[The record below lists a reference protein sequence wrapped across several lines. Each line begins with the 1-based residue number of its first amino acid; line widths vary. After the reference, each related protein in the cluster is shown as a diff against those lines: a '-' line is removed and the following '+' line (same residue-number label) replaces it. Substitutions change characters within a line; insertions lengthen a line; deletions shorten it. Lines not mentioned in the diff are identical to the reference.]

1 MLRVTRQSSWSENN
15 NKRAG
20 GNNTVRA
27 LNTLRTKA
35 PIIWNMEK
43 VDTKP
48 HVLTTRCFWPP
59 VGLGVSAENSLRL
72 HPPSTFWI
80 QLDLETLKTR
90 SS

>member
-1 MLRVTRQSSWSENN
+1 
-15 NKRAG
+15 
-20 GNNTVRA
+20 
-27 LNTLRTKA
+27 
-35 PIIWNMEK
+35 MEK

-48 HVLTTRCFWPP
+48 HELTTRCFWPP

-90 SS
+90 SSWTWARRVPKGREKKRWIRS